1 MQIRAAP
8 EADETDADA
17 LPSRRGVAL
26 PSGEGSGLGREDTA
40 LLVPETRRAAVLE
53 RALMRANKAV
63 SPQSRGDAAMR
74 SPGLDDVN
82 MLEATRSPRLDDMLE
97 AMQRQQER
105 DREKQRES
113 RLDAGAQ
120 EVLHGRR
127 TDADNGRTTSPLSLS
142 LSSTPRPR
150 VMSPYPIT
158 LTTDSTISGGAVGV
172 SANRGGGV
180 VGDRGSARVLA
191 ARVVQHSGCPVAGM
205 GKVEVDAELV
215 FSSLGADAAS
225 NVV

>member
-26 PSGEGSGLGREDTA
+26 PSGEGSGLGTEDAA

-63 SPQSRGDAAMR
+63 SPQSRDDAAMR

-105 DREKQRES
+105 EGACGRPPSCVAKIILHRRS
-113 RLDAGAQ
+113 RYVQ
-120 EVLHGRR
+120 SSCVSR
-127 TDADNGRTTSPLSLS
+127 T
-142 LSSTPRPR
+142 
-150 VMSPYPIT
+150 
-158 LTTDSTISGGAVGV
+158 VG
-172 SANRGGGV
+172 
-180 VGDRGSARVLA
+180 LA
-191 ARVVQHSGCPVAGM
+191 MVCVC
-205 GKVEVDAELV
+205 
-215 FSSLGADAAS
+215 
-225 NVV
+225 

>member
-1 MQIRAAP
+1 MQIKAAP
-8 EADETDADA
+8 EAGDTDADA
-17 LPSRRGVAL
+17 LPPRG
-26 PSGEGSGLGREDTA
+26 GGSGWGREDAA

-74 SPGLDDVN
+74 SPGLDDVS

-113 RLDAGAQ
+113 QLDARAQ

-127 TDADNGRTTSPLSLS
+127 TDVDNGRTTSPLSLS

-158 LTTDSTISGGAVGV
+158 LTTDSTISGGAGGV
-172 SANRGGGV
+172 S
-180 VGDRGSARVLA
+180 
-191 ARVVQHSGCPVAGM
+191 Q
-205 GKVEVDAELV
+205 
-215 FSSLGADAAS
+215 
-225 NVV
+225 